1 MRKIRADVVKKLEG
15 AKLTNSELS
24 IFLHLCQYQTDI
36 GTVSGIYYKDICA
49 ALDLSYQTF
58 YSSLRKLRDCGLITL
73 WKADHIDWDIQIV
86 GNDCTNIEEVK
97 KEGYLSVA
105 DGLFASKKFQKLK
118 VNEKIMAM
126 RLLIYCRS
134 GQRTYK
140 EAKENFR
147 KKMTQLLG

>member
-1 MRKIRADVVKKLEG
+1 MRKIRAGVVKKLEG

-24 IFLHLCQYQTDI
+24 IFLHLCQYQTDN
-36 GTVSGIYYKDICA
+36 GTVSGVYYKDICA

-58 YSSLRKLRDCGLITL
+58 YSGLYKLRDCGLITL
-73 WKADHIDWDIQIV
+73 WKADHIDWDIRIV
-86 GNDCTNIEEVK
+86 GNDCSNIEEVK

-105 DGLFASKKFQKLK
+105 DGLFASEKFSKLK
-118 VNEKIMAM
+118 VNEKIVAM

-140 EAKENFR
+140 YNCIK
-147 KKMTQLLG
+147 

>member
-73 WKADHIDWDIQIV
+73 M
-86 GNDCTNIEEVK
+86 E
-97 KEGYLSVA
+97 S
-105 DGLFASKKFQKLK
+105 
-118 VNEKIMAM
+118 
-126 RLLIYCRS
+126 RS
-134 GQRTYK
+134 
-140 EAKENFR
+140 
-147 KKMTQLLG
+147 